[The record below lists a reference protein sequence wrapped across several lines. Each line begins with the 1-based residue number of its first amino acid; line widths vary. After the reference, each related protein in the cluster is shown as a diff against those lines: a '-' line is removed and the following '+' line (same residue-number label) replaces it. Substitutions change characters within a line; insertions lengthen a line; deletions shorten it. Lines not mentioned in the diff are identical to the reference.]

1 MARSEAP
8 IDSRA
13 ALAHEPL
20 GSRVS
25 VCPMHGE
32 FEETGHRMQRWNRE
46 FWTGCPGCAAVAT
59 REREA
64 QAERDVAARLER
76 ERSRAIGQ
84 ACIPAR
90 FQAHSFASFIADTP
104 AKIHAVTVVRDFVE
118 QFDAGLESG
127 AGLILAGLPGTGKTH
142 LAAAAM
148 MELVSRRRWVQY
160 VTCLDMIRIVRET
173 WRKNAEQ
180 TEREVLRTL
189 GVSVDLLV
197 IDEVGVQ
204 YGTDSEQ
211 TVIFEIMDKRYAEMR
226 PTILITNQ
234 DKQGFRDYVGERVA
248 DRLRQTHDW
257 VAFDWPSYRPTAR
270 KDVGPGSVRGGRGK
284 P

>member
-1 MARSEAP
+1 MESSKR
-8 IDSRA
+8 RA
-13 ALAHEPL
+13 
-20 GSRVS
+20 
-25 VCPMHGE
+25 
-32 FEETGHRMQRWNRE
+32 
-46 FWTGCPGCAAVAT
+46 TGCSAGTASSGL
-59 REREA
+59 
-64 QAERDVAARLER
+64 AARVVRQWRPANARRRPSATLLR
-76 ERSRAIGQ
+76 GLSGRSRAIGQ